1 MNNILIGGPM
11 EEVELKQQ
19 LHLLQQQVEAVA
31 SLLEETKLSLV
42 SRIDM
47 VGLEVEVLRQFLRH
61 AHADFP
67 RRYPTL
73 REEVVREVDPEWTE
87 TPSATKPE

>member
-1 MNNILIGGPM
+1 M
-11 EEVELKQQ
+11 EEFDLKQQ
-19 LHLLQQQVEAVA
+19 LHLLRQQVEAVA
-31 SLLEETKLSLV
+31 SLLEETKLSLM

-47 VGLEVEVLRQFLRH
+47 VELEVEVLRRFLGH

-67 RRYPTL
+67 RQYPAL

-87 TPSATKPE
+87 APSETKP

>member
-1 MNNILIGGPM
+1 M
-11 EEVELKQQ
+11 EEFDLKQQ
-19 LHLLQQQVEAVA
+19 LHLLQRQVEAVA

-47 VGLEVEVLRQFLRH
+47 GELEVEVLRRFLGH

-67 RRYPTL
+67 RRYSAL

-87 TPSATKPE
+87 APPETKP